1 MDKKPKKTK
10 YWSYTM
16 IITIN
21 ANNGEDYYERVD
33 VCEQKHKTKQ
43 RRRRFSSNTCIPLKI
58 KFVDF
63 SLISFALERSNI
75 IVVGSALGLV
85 FVLIS
90 PR

>member
-1 MDKKPKKTK
+1 
-10 YWSYTM
+10 M

-33 VCEQKHKTKQ
+33 VCETKTQNKTRATSIFFQ
-43 RRRRFSSNTCIPLKI
+43 HLHPTEDKNG
-58 KFVDF
+58 FVDF
-63 SLISFALERSNI
+63 SLNSFALERSNM
-75 IVVGSALGLV
+75 IVDGSALGLV